1 MKLGGILG
9 VIDIL
14 IPTANEH
21 FQGVE
26 HSFSISWFHGAKY
39 FSVWHRQYQC
49 FDLRKKIVG
58 AGGLEPPTNGLR
70 VRYSTN

>member
-1 MKLGGILG
+1 MKLCGILG

-14 IPTANEH
+14 ILAANEQ
-21 FQGVE
+21 FQGVD
-26 HSFSISWFHGAKY
+26 HSFPTSWLHVEKY

>member
-1 MKLGGILG
+1 MKLGEILG

-14 IPTANEH
+14 IPTANEQ

-26 HSFSISWFHGAKY
+26 HSFPTSWLHDAKY